1 MSTWNM
7 PPGVTT
13 NDIPGNDAE
22 MDSPT
27 AEEIAEALA
36 AVDEYKCVVS
46 TDEFAYPRTLAAAY
60 CEAIEVLREGIA
72 AIGPC
77 TCHEGYTSRHL
88 TDPNCRACDM
98 DDWTDAAA
106 AIIAKAPRC

>member
-1 MSTWNM
+1 MGTWNM

-13 NDIPGNDAE
+13 NDIPGNDDE

-27 AEEIAEALA
+27 AEDIEGSLLIA
-36 AVDEYKCVVS
+36 DGITVS
-46 TDEFAYPRTLAAAY
+46 EDYVPAIVYLAAAY
-60 CEAIEVLREGIA
+60 REAIEALREGIA

-77 TCHEGYTSRHL
+77 TCREGYTSRHL